1 VSRDPASPPRI
12 ARLAALGGSAA
23 ACILIALAGSFPRPY
38 PILTDLDSSFVAF
51 LAMADERGWR
61 AGIDFVFT
69 YGPLGAWF
77 MPIGVGDHLLGAAVL
92 RMASAAALVGYIWRA
107 APDVRGAVLA
117 VGALFLVAMDTNA
130 ALLAVTLVLAFALPR
145 GNLAFLVSLAVLSA
159 CWGLVKFSGVVAF
172 GLALLIYAA
181 AAVVLERCE
190 RRRVLYRALAVAGTY
205 AATIAVIY
213 AGVLGQP
220 VGNFL
225 QYAGWSMEIATGY
238 SQYMAIGR
246 RHELMFGFVALVGA
260 AIVLHAWT
268 VARDSRLAGRN
279 ADPQRPAALPGSL
292 LPLLCA
298 MPVLL
303 VTWKQ
308 GFTRQDGHEA
318 TAFVVA
324 FVYLSLVLAGTRV
337 PGRVLVP
344 GHAVLAVLV
353 AALVMAIRGNVTG
366 LDFEALARRLAI
378 LPGRLADAVELFSPQ
393 GRAETARH
401 VDRRDREAVRQLQ
414 LSVPIL
420 AGYRSFDLFAPEQ
433 ALALVNPQAYR
444 PRPVFQ
450 GYSAYTAA
458 LQDLNAAHVAR
469 VPQEFLVDIRPIDG
483 RYPNLEDGSALAQIM
498 LQFCPEAWYGSRA
511 GFRRSDTP
519 VAMATIDAL
528 DWTSARL
535 DRGGRIDLP
544 AGVVLGRVDI
554 GLSVLGK
561 ALAAA
566 YRMPPIEATVS
577 LSDGSERVV
586 RLIPTGRRYP
596 VVLSPWLENAADIR
610 ALWTGDGGGRAVLAV
625 RLETSGRTRMLVEDV
640 TLSQAALPW
649 QPIADRCV
657 VPAAAEPVALS
668 SAFAYSFPGRG
679 GDIRLASVGGAA
691 RAGGFP

>member
-1 VSRDPASPPRI
+1 MSREGRNPASTPRI

-51 LAMADERGWR
+51 LAMAGEHGWR

-77 MPIGVGDHLLGAAVL
+77 MPIGVGDHLFGSAAL
-92 RMASAAALVGYIWRA
+92 RMASAAALVAYIWRET
-107 APDVRGAVLA
+107 PDVRGAILA
-117 VGALFLVAMDTNA
+117 VGALFLAAMDINA
-130 ALLAVTLVLAFALPR
+130 ALLAVSLVLAFALPR
-145 GNLAFLVSLAVLSA
+145 CNLAFLVPLAVLSA
-159 CWGLVKFSGVVAF
+159 LWGLVKFSGVVAS
-172 GLALLIYAA
+172 GLTLLVYAA
-181 AAVVLERCE
+181 AAVMLERRE
-190 RRRVLYRALAVAGTY
+190 RHRALLRGLAVAGAY
-205 AATIAVIY
+205 AATIVLVY
-213 AGVLGQP
+213 ATVLGEP

-225 QYAGWSMEIATGY
+225 QYAAWSMEIASGY
-238 SQYMAIGR
+238 SQYMAVGR
-246 RHELMFGFVALVGA
+246 RNDLVFGFVALVGA

-268 VARDSRLAGRN
+268 VARELRLAGRN
-279 ADPQRPAALPGSL
+279 VDPQRLAASSGSL

-324 FVYLSLVLAGTRV
+324 FAYLSLVLAVGRV
-337 PGRVLVP
+337 PARVAVP
-344 GHAVLAVLV
+344 SHAVLAVLA

-378 LPGRLADAVELFSPQ
+378 MPGRLADAVELLSPQ
-393 GRAETARH
+393 GRTETARR
-401 VDRRDREAVRQLQ
+401 VDRRDREAIRQLQ
-414 LSVPIL
+414 LSVPML

-433 ALALVNPQAYR
+433 ALALGNPQAYR

-450 GYSAYTAA
+450 GYSAYTPA

-498 LQFCPEAWYGSRA
+498 LQFCPEAWHGSRV
-511 GFRRSDTP
+511 GFRRSEAP
-519 VAMATIDAL
+519 VAMAGIDAL
-528 DWTSARL
+528 EWSSARL
-535 DRGGRIDLP
+535 DRGGRVELP

-554 GLSVLGK
+554 GLSVFGK

-586 RLIPTGRRYP
+586 RLIPTGRQFP

-610 ALWTGDGGGRAVLAV
+610 ALWTGDGAGRAVLAV
-625 RLETSGRTRMLVEDV
+625 RLETSGRTRLLVEAV

-649 QPIADRCV
+649 QPIADRCM
-657 VPAAAEPVALS
+657 VPAAAEPVAPS
-668 SAFAYSFPGRG
+668 VAFAYSFSGRG
-679 GDIRLASVGGAA
+679 GDT
-691 RAGGFP
+691 